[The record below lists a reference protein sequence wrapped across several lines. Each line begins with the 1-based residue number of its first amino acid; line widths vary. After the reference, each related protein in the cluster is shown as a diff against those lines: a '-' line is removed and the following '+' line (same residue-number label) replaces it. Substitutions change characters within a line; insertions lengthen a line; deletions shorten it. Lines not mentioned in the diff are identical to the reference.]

1 MNKLNALN
9 FIIRELRAD
18 ARLVRA
24 VQSRTYGCVNASI
37 DGQPIRL
44 WLRDGQATALL
55 IHRDHVPLAEAVRD
69 AIGLRGCEIRTY
81 EIG

>member
-1 MNKLNALN
+1 MNKLNY
-9 FIIRELRAD
+9 IIRELRAD

-24 VQSRTYGCVNASI
+24 VQARVHGCVNASV
-37 DGQPIRL
+37 DGQPIRM
-44 WLRDGQATALL
+44 WMRDGQATALM
-55 IHRDHVPLAEAVRD
+55 IHKDHVPLAEAVRE